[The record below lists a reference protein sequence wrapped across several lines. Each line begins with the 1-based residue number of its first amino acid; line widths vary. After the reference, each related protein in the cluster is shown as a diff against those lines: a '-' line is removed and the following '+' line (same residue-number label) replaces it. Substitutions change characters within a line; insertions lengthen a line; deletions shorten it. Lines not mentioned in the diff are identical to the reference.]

1 MIILLINKRIK
12 MVLYKI
18 KKQTNANLFKHK
30 EIGDTT

>member
-1 MIILLINKRIK
+1 